1 MKPRFKINFN
11 LGRRIR
17 MRPMSLTY
25 LAVGTFFVVGFIY
38 VVVVNVVSNKGTELR
53 MLEIENGNL
62 ANDNDRLDV
71 EAARL
76 KSLSVIEDNA
86 SGEVNVGNL
95 EPTNPNST
103 TPTATTD
110 KQVVAVVPKAVPK
123 LVRTQSQQYLPS
135 YTVLAQR

>member
-1 MKPRFKINFN
+1 
-11 LGRRIR
+11 

>member
-1 MKPRFKINFN
+1 
-11 LGRRIR
+11 
-17 MRPMSLTY
+17 MSLTY
-25 LAVGTFFVVGFIY
+25 MAIGMFFVVGFVY

-53 MLEIENGNL
+53 MLEIENSNL

-95 EPTNPNST
+95 EPTNPDGTT
-103 TPTATTD
+103 TPTATD
-110 KQVVAVVPKAVPK
+110 KQVVAVVTKVTPK

-135 YTVLAQR
+135 YTTLAQR

>member
-1 MKPRFKINFN
+1 
-11 LGRRIR
+11 
-17 MRPMSLTY
+17 MSLTY

-86 SGEVNVGNL
+86 
-95 EPTNPNST
+95 
-103 TPTATTD
+103 
-110 KQVVAVVPKAVPK
+110 
-123 LVRTQSQQYLPS
+123 
-135 YTVLAQR
+135 